1 MIMHRPPAIPAG
13 YVLLGQTV
21 TVRRGARN
29 AGAALTFR
37 CPRGKTLR
45 TFGIVA
51 NAGFAAADRN
61 YAGHRQT
68 SILSF
73 APPKLAQAPGTVY
86 AVCR

>member
-51 NAGFAAADRN
+51 NAGFAAADRK
-61 YAGHRQT
+61 YAGHRRT

-73 APPKLAQAPGTVY
+73 APPKLAQATGTVY

>member
-1 MIMHRPPAIPAG
+1 VPDGHQGGLR
-13 YVLLGQTV
+13 
-21 TVRRGARN
+21 
-29 AGAALTFR
+29 R

-45 TFGIVA
+45 TFGIVG

-73 APPKLAQAPGTVY
+73 APPKLAQATGTVY